1 MSAITLEAI
10 QAKQTELAKLIQQF
24 KEQPVAIGREIE
36 IEGNTISLAPG
47 EHYAGAVLDS
57 DGNHQ
62 HDLVL
67 MAMRPEKKLNWQNAL
82 DWAEEVGGALPTRQ
96 ELSLLFANCNPHLE
110 KVWYWSCEEHEEDA
124 SCAWDC
130 NFGTGRIGYSR
141 KSSVGAVVAVR
152 RV

>member
-47 EHYAGAVLDS
+47 EHYAGALLES

-82 DWAEEVGGALPTRQ
+82 DWAEEVGGASAIGR
-96 ELSLLFANCNPHLE
+96 EFGLSQNTISKIVN
-110 KVWYWSCEEHEEDA
+110 
-124 SCAWDC
+124 
-130 NFGTGRIGYSR
+130 R
-141 KSSVGAVVAVR
+141 KLWGHVA
-152 RV
+152 